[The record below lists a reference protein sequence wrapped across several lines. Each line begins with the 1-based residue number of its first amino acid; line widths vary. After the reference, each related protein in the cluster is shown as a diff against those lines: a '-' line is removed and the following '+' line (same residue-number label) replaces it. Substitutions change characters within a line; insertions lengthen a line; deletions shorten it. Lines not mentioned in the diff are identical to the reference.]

1 MVKKIAI
8 FAFNGELMCFAH
20 ALLNAQEMHEKG
32 YDVKLIIEGS
42 TTKLVKMFYE
52 QVDAPFERLYRK
64 IIELK
69 IIDCVCRACSL
80 KMGVL
85 ETVKKEKLPLCDEM
99 AGHPSIS
106 KYMEKGYSILTF

>member
-1 MVKKIAI
+1 MVKKIVV

-42 TTKLVKMFYE
+42 ATKLIKMFHE
-52 QVDAPFERLYRK
+52 QVDAPFEHLYRK
-64 IIELK
+64 IMELN
-69 IIDCVCRACSL
+69 IIDCVCKACSS

-85 ETVKKEKLPLCDEM
+85 EAVKKEKLPLCDEM

-106 KYMEKGYSILTF
+106 KYMEKGYTILTF